1 MYCII
6 KTSLPILYK
15 MNTKRAKNNKKQ
27 RKTKK
32 NYRDSSSFMNRA
44 NSQTNIKKSKIVVNF
59 LEMLNLIKLY
69 HWKTTVFSQHKA
81 TDELHE
87 KLSENIDKFVEVLLG
102 KDESRIK
109 MLDKNMKLMDSNSE
123 TDFKSKI
130 FGFRAYLIDLDK
142 FFDEKKDSDLRNIR
156 DEMLANVNQFLYLLT
171 FD

>member
-1 MYCII
+1 
-6 KTSLPILYK
+6 

-32 NYRDSSSFMNRA
+32 NYRLSSSFVNPA
-44 NSQTNIKKSKIVVNF
+44 SSHTNIEKSKIVVNF
-59 LEMLNLIKLY
+59 FEMLNLIKLY
-69 HWKTTVFSQHKA
+69 HWKTKVFSQHKA
-81 TDELHE
+81 TDKLHE
-87 KLSENIDKFVEVLLG
+87 QLSENIDRFVEVLLG

-109 MLDKNMKLMDSNSE
+109 MLEKNMKLMDSEDE

-130 FGFRAYLIDLDK
+130 FGYRAYLIDLDK
-142 FFDEKKDSDLRNIR
+142 LFDEKKDSDLRNIR